1 MENPHTFEE
10 LKEHMGLP
18 PWFTEAMLYPG
29 VPIEIPAEDNTT
41 VILSEGTIREAWPGA
56 WSGTPD
62 PKHTDVSLRPIRWQS
77 LSVFGRCVIAACLMA
92 MAGTFTIPLTLLV
105 LAISHSLD
113 FLPYGGTAFVL
124 LVVGAVIL
132 FCYGM
137 AWGIWVEND
146 YPEQ

>member
-62 PKHTDVSLRPIRWQS
+62 PKHTDVSLRPIRWQWQAHS
-77 LSVFGRCVIAACLMA
+77 PYRSPCSCWRSRIASISCPMAARPSCCLSSAR
-92 MAGTFTIPLTLLV
+92 
-105 LAISHSLD
+105 
-113 FLPYGGTAFVL
+113 
-124 LVVGAVIL
+124 
-132 FCYGM
+132 
-137 AWGIWVEND
+137 
-146 YPEQ
+146 